1 MEFPPMSFIKEFNVA
16 IEKTMNKTRKQI
28 TNIRYG
34 KLGEIKF
41 DFRGNTYSLEEPEDV
56 ILVGSPNIL
65 AQNYIARKIIS
76 GKTSVD
82 VKKLKEV
89 V

>member
-1 MEFPPMSFIKEFNVA
+1 MNFAAAM
-16 IEKTMNKTRKQI
+16 EKTMKKTRREI

-34 KLGEIKF
+34 KLGEIEF
-41 DFRGNTYSLEEPEDV
+41 DFRGKTHSLKEPEDA

-65 AQNYIARKIIS
+65 AQNYIARKILG
-76 GKTSVD
+76 GKTTVD
-82 VKKLKEV
+82 VNRLKKV

>member
-1 MEFPPMSFIKEFNVA
+1 
-16 IEKTMNKTRKQI
+16 MNFQQAMDETLKKTRNQI

-41 DFRGNTYSLEEPEDV
+41 DFRGKTETLKEPEDV
-56 ILVGSPNIL
+56 ILVGSQNIL
-65 AQNYIARKIIS
+65 AQIYIARKLLS

>member
-1 MEFPPMSFIKEFNVA
+1 MNFQQAM
-16 IEKTMNKTRKQI
+16 EKTMKKTSKEI

-34 KLGEIKF
+34 KIGEILF
-41 DFRGNTYSLEEPEDV
+41 DFRRKTYSLREPEDV

-65 AQNYIARKIIS
+65 AQRFIARKIIS
-76 GKTSVD
+76 GKTTVD
-82 VKKLKEV
+82 VNKLKKV

>member
-1 MEFPPMSFIKEFNVA
+1 MNFSQAM
-16 IEKTMNKTRKQI
+16 EKTLMKTTKQI

-41 DFRGNTYSLEEPEDV
+41 DFRGKSYSLQEPEDV

-65 AQNYIARKIIS
+65 AQMYIARKIIS
-76 GKTSVD
+76 GKTTVD
-82 VKKLKEV
+82 VNKLRKV

>member
-1 MEFPPMSFIKEFNVA
+1 MDFQQA
-16 IEKTMNKTRKQI
+16 IEKTMKKTTKQI

-41 DFRGNTYSLEEPEDV
+41 DFRGKPYSLKEPEDV

-65 AQNYIARKIIS
+65 AQRYIARKIIS
-76 GKTSVD
+76 GKTTVD
-82 VKKLKEV
+82 VNRLKKV